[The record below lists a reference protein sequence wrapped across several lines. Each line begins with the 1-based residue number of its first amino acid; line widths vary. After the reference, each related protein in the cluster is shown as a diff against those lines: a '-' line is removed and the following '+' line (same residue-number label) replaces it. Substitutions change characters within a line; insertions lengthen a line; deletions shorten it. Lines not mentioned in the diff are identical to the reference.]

1 MGQDMYHYSREVAIQ
16 SHGSVMAAL
25 QKARDQL
32 RADGYAIDHDL
43 IKEIDQALAN
53 GRIT

>member
-16 SHGSVMAAL
+16 SHGSIMAAL
-25 QKARDQL
+25 KKAREQL
-32 RADGYAIDHDL
+32 RADGHELDSEL

-53 GRIT
+53 GRIV